1 MDYPTLLVHLD
12 GDSRG
17 EGCLELSGMLARR
30 LGSHVVGVATGL
42 DGLEAA
48 LRDDHGQSLLL
59 RRRHRAEAAISRFR
73 TRARDIGLEG
83 CEAVM
88 ELGDDTEALLRR
100 GRCSD
105 LVVVGQPDPD
115 APGYV
120 QARSRVDRLV
130 RHGAPPTLVVPYI
143 GQQQYL
149 TRHVIIAWSDTGPAA
164 RATSAALPLL
174 RRADAVT
181 LLHCETPSPGD
192 TDSAAR
198 IGQVVRW
205 LARHGVM
212 AQVAIEPDATEI
224 GETILSRAADLSAGL
239 IVMGAWSHSRLAEN
253 LLGGVTRTLL
263 DEMTVPVLL
272 AH

>member
-12 GDSRG
+12 GASRG
-17 EGCLELSGMLARR
+17 EACVEFAGMLARR
-30 LGSHVVGVATGL
+30 LGSHLTGVATGL

-48 LRDDHGQSLLL
+48 SRDDHGQSLLL
-59 RRRHRAEAAISRFR
+59 RRRHRAEAAVSRFR
-73 TRARDIGLEG
+73 TRMRDIGLEG
-83 CEAVM
+83 CEAVV
-88 ELGDDTEALLRR
+88 ELGDDTEALLQR

-105 LVVVGQPDPD
+105 LVILGQSDPD
-115 APGYV
+115 APGHA
-120 QARSRVDRLV
+120 QARTRVDRLV
-130 RHGAPPTLVVPYI
+130 LHGAPPTLVVPYI
-143 GQQQYL
+143 GQQQDL
-149 TRHVIIAWSDTGPAA
+149 TRHVLIAWSDTGPAA
-164 RATSAALPLL
+164 RAASAALPLL

-181 LLHCETPSPGD
+181 LLHCEAPMPENTG
-192 TDSAAR
+192 SAAR
-198 IGQVVRW
+198 LGEVVRW
-205 LARHGVM
+205 LARHGVV
-212 AQVAIEPDATEI
+212 AQAAVEPDGTEI